1 MIPISLRLI
10 DDTLPIPAYQT
21 AGAVGF
27 DIYSRLDIEVAP
39 RALGFIPTN
48 LVIKIPE
55 GYMLAIV
62 TRSSTPRKKGL
73 LSPQGFGV
81 IDQDYHGTEDEII
94 YQVYNFTDETV
105 QITRGERIGQAIF
118 LRCDQGTFVQDLQ
131 DKESRGGFGS
141 TGS

>member
-1 MIPISLRLI
+1 MEI
-10 DDTLPIPAYQT
+10 
-21 AGAVGF
+21 
-27 DIYSRLDIEVAP
+27 AP
-39 RALGFIPTN
+39 RSLGFLPTN
-48 LVIKIPE
+48 LVIKVPE

-118 LRCDQGTFVQDLQ
+118 LQCDQGAFVQDLQ